1 MGDKRVDILRNEY
14 GLTSG
19 SQRDQLYNFLNQWV
33 ICYFEIYKRTD
44 RLLLDF
50 YTSYPQKRA
59 EEGLPVP
66 VSDIA
71 EWLGFKIRRKSL
83 NTTRNANLGLVLG
96 RLEKTGD
103 EWLIYLEEPY
113 NLTYELEQYAIANLL
128 GQYYV
133 GRDAEFAECAEVRL
147 PANNSEMM
155 AMLFTSFLLLPPR
168 DFFIAAD
175 NYADIK
181 KRPIHQELM
190 LLELS
195 EKARIPYYYA
205 TICYEHLKIL
215 ASYTRISNFSTVLQN
230 FEKQT
235 DPDGD
240 NRPFQ
245 FPDFLAPEKFFY

>member
-1 MGDKRVDILRNEY
+1 MDILRNEY
-14 GLTSG
+14 GFTSG
-19 SQRDQLYNFLNQWV
+19 SQREQFYSFLNHWV

-44 RLLLDF
+44 QLLSDF
-50 YTSYPQKRA
+50 YTSYPQKKSG
-59 EEGLPVP
+59 EGLPVP
-66 VSDIA
+66 VSEIA
-71 EWLGFKIRRKSL
+71 EWLGFIIRRKSL

-96 RLEKTGD
+96 RLEKAGG

-113 NLTYELEQYAIANLL
+113 NLTCEQEQYAIANLL

-147 PANNSEMM
+147 PANNSEIM

-181 KRPIHQELM
+181 KRPINQELM

-195 EKARIPYYYA
+195 TKARIPYYYA
-205 TICYEHLKIL
+205 AICYEHLKIL

-230 FEKQT
+230 FEKQA
-235 DPDGD
+235 DPDGSA
-240 NRPFQ
+240 RPLQ
-245 FPDFLAPEKFFY
+245 IPDSLASEKFFY